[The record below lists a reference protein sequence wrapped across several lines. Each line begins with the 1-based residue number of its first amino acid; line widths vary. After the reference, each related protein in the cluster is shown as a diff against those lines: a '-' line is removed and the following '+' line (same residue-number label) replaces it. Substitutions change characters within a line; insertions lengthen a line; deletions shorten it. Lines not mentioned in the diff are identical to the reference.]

1 MRKIAATTLA
11 VLTPL
16 AGAAAVAGAGGAAA
30 ATPAPAPTAAVA
42 AGKPDR
48 SQVVVIGHRGA
59 AGHRPEHTQGSYEL
73 AVALGADWIEPD
85 LVPTKDHVLV
95 ARHENEISGTT
106 DVSLRPEFAARRTT
120 KVIDGRNVTGW
131 FTEDFTLAELKTLRA
146 VERLPSIRQRNTVY
160 NGYYQ
165 VLTFQEVIDLAERMS
180 RQYGK
185 RVGVFPETKHPTYFR
200 SIGLPLEEPLIETVK
215 RNGLNRPNSP
225 VVVQSFEPSSLKRVA
240 KDLRVPLW
248 QALGTSGQPYDL
260 KAAGDPTTYADMMKP
275 EGLAKIAE
283 YAQWIGPDKSSA
295 IPVNPDGSWGKPT
308 TLVSDAHRAGLK
320 IGVYT
325 FRSENQYLPGP
336 LRRGQVPTDHGDAL
350 AEYRAH
356 LDLGVDAF
364 VTDYPDT
371 AALAKAERGGPHKHV
386 QPKQFDNGLPEEG
399 QE

>member
-11 VLTPL
+11 IITPL
-16 AGAAAVAGAGGAAA
+16 AGASAAPAAA
-30 ATPAPAPTAAVA
+30 EAT
-42 AGKPDR
+42 PDR

-59 AGHRPEHTQGSYEL
+59 AGHRPEHTQGGYEL
-73 AVALGADWIEPD
+73 AVAMGADWIEPD

-95 ARHENEISGTT
+95 VRHENEISGTT
-106 DVSLRPEFAARRTT
+106 DVSLHPEFAARRTT
-120 KVIDGRNVTGW
+120 KVVDGRNVTGW

-146 VERLPSIRQRNTVY
+146 VERLPAIRQRNTVY

-165 VLTFQEVIDLAERMS
+165 VLTFQEVLDLAKRLS

-185 RVGVFPETKHPTYFR
+185 QVGVFPETKHPTYFR
-200 SIGLPLEEPLIETVK
+200 SIGLPLEEPLIETVR
-215 RNGLNRPNSP
+215 RNGLNRPGGP

-248 QALGTSGQPYDL
+248 QALGTTGQPYDL
-260 KAAGDPTTYADMMKP
+260 TAAGDPTTYADMMKP
-275 EGLAKIAE
+275 EGLAKIAQ

-295 IPVNPDGSWGKPT
+295 IPLNPDGSSGTPT
-308 TLVSDAHRAGLK
+308 TLVSDAHKAGLK

-325 FRSENQYLPGP
+325 FRSENQYLPLQ
-336 LRRGQVPTDHGDAL
+336 LRRGQVATDHGDAL

-364 VTDYPDT
+364 VTDYPD
-371 AALAKAERGGPHKHV
+371 AAVLARGEQGKPHKQV
-386 QPKQFDNGLPEEG
+386 QPQQEFDNGLPEEG
-399 QE
+399 RQ

>member
-11 VLTPL
+11 LLTPFAA
-16 AGAAAVAGAGGAAA
+16 AGAAPAA
-30 ATPAPAPTAAVA
+30 ATAVSA
-42 AGKPDR
+42 VSVPDR
-48 SQVVVIGHRGA
+48 SQVVIVGHRGS

-73 AVALGADWIEPD
+73 AVAMGADWIEPD

-95 ARHENEISGTT
+95 VRHENEISGTT

-120 KVIDGRNVTGW
+120 KVVDGRDVTGW

-146 VERLPSIRQRNTVY
+146 VERLPAVRQRNTVY

-165 VLTFQEVIDLAERMS
+165 VLTFQEVLDLAKGLS
-180 RQYGK
+180 RRYG
-185 RVGVFPETKHPTYFR
+185 RQVGVFPETKHPTYFR

-215 RNGLNRPNSP
+215 RNGLNRPGGS

-240 KDLRVPLW
+240 KELRVPLW
-248 QALGTSGQPYDL
+248 QALGTTGRPYDL
-260 KAAGDPTTYADMMKP
+260 TAAGDPTTYADMMKP

-283 YAQWIGPDKSSA
+283 YARWIGPDKSSV
-295 IPVNPDGSWGKPT
+295 IPINPDGGSGTPT
-308 TLVSDAHRAGLK
+308 TLVADAHRARLK

-325 FRSENQYLPGP
+325 FRSENQYLPLQ
-336 LRRGQVPTDHGDAL
+336 LRRGQLPAEHGDAL

-371 AALAKAERGGPHKHV
+371 AALAKAELGGPREHV

-399 QE
+399 RE

>member
-11 VLTPL
+11 IITPL
-16 AGAAAVAGAGGAAA
+16 AGAGASAAPAAA
-30 ATPAPAPTAAVA
+30 EVT
-42 AGKPDR
+42 PDR

-59 AGHRPEHTQGSYEL
+59 AGHRPEHTQGGYEL
-73 AVALGADWIEPD
+73 AVAMGADWIEPD

-95 ARHENEISGTT
+95 VRHENEISGTT
-106 DVSLRPEFAARRTT
+106 DVSLHPEFAARKTT
-120 KVIDGRNVTGW
+120 KVVDGRNVTGW

-146 VERLPSIRQRNTVY
+146 VERLPAIRQRNTVY

-165 VLTFQEVIDLAERMS
+165 VLTFQEVLDLAKRLS
-180 RQYGK
+180 RQYG
-185 RVGVFPETKHPTYFR
+185 RQVGVFPETKHPTYFR

-215 RNGLNRPNSP
+215 RNGLNRPGGP

-248 QALGTSGQPYDL
+248 QALGTTGQPYDL
-260 KAAGDPTTYADMMKP
+260 TAAGDPTTYADMMKP
-275 EGLAKIAE
+275 EGLAKIAQ

-295 IPVNPDGSWGKPT
+295 IPLNPDGSSGTPT
-308 TLVSDAHRAGLK
+308 TLVSDAHKAGLK

-325 FRSENQYLPGP
+325 FRSENQYLPLQ
-336 LRRGQVPTDHGDAL
+336 LRRGQVATDHGDAL

-364 VTDYPDT
+364 VTDYPD
-371 AALAKAERGGPHKHV
+371 AAVLARGERGKPHKQV
-386 QPKQFDNGLPEEG
+386 QPEQQFDNGLPEEG
-399 QE
+399 RQ